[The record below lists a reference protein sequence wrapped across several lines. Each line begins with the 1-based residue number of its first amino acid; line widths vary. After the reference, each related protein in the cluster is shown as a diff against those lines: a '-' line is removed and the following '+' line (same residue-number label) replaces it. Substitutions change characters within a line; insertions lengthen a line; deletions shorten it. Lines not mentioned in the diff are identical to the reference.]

1 MSLPTI
7 VPASQ
12 TTVFNFYRDSAIYEG
27 MNFKGR
33 LYKRVRLY
41 SSQERLKA
49 FEQACDLSISGDVI
63 LTTKSEKDDYILWI
77 DVRADVDCMPVS
89 LVGLAATEHLDPLGK
104 FTPAIA

>member
-7 VPASQ
+7 VPESQ
-12 TTVFNFYRDSAIYEG
+12 ITVFNFYRDNAIYEG
-27 MNFKGR
+27 MTFKGR

-41 SSQERLKA
+41 ASQERLRA

-63 LTTKSEKDDYILWI
+63 VTIKNHKGDYVLWI

-89 LVGLAATEHLDPLGK
+89 LVGLAATEQLDLLGK
-104 FTPAIA
+104 LMPAIA